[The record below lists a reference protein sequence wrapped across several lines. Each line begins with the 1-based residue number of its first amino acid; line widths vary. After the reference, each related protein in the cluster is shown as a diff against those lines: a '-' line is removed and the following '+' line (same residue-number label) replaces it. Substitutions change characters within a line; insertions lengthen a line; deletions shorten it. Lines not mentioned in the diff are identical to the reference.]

1 MSICNCQRSGSVLLL
16 SFYLSS
22 SSQIHFR
29 QICEMSPRLR
39 CCSSPLGNRLQ
50 NTLEGRLIY
59 SSLQTHFKK
68 LSHLPFPL
76 AVTAAIRI
84 FTVDCLFMF
93 LPSSDSQD
101 AVKILIVL
109 MAKAS
114 WNSVPRRLLTTGCL
128 RSFPKWQ
135 FVDIIFSV
143 TSQFSSGVMDH
154 EDGHNKLSSS
164 SNNSQLSRTE
174 NTQLGIVFD
183 MS

>member
-16 SFYLSS
+16 PFYLSS

-29 QICEMSPRLR
+29 QMCEMSLRLYGVAAVLWENDSKIPRK
-39 CCSSPLGNRLQ
+39 
-50 NTLEGRLIY
+50 GRLIY

-68 LSHLPFPL
+68 LLHLPSPL

-109 MAKAS
+109 MARAS
-114 WNSVPRRLLTTGCL
+114 WNSDTRCLLTTGCL
-128 RSFPKWQ
+128 SSLLKMAVCWHYLFCQSVFIRSDESLRW
-135 FVDIIFSV
+135 
-143 TSQFSSGVMDH
+143 SQ
-154 EDGHNKLSSS
+154 
-164 SNNSQLSRTE
+164 
-174 NTQLGIVFD
+174 
-183 MS
+183 